1 MILKIF
7 VDEHE
12 HDIHV
17 PDDIVTD
24 ASEYFD
30 MIDKDMDQGY
40 QMSRS
45 WIENPDLMQRCQIVG
60 DRILTALET
69 DNKETGTLMAAYIL
83 SRVPNAYALHLNTED
98 SRDVLDSIYPGKYDV
113 VLLDLNIPY
122 LSGKDLILPLL
133 VIDPKICIIIISA
146 MDHKDTIEE

>member
-12 HDIHV
+12 QEINV
-17 PDDIVTD
+17 PEEVLTD
-24 ASEYFD
+24 AKDYFD

-45 WIENPDLMQRCQIVG
+45 WVENPDLIQRCQIVS
-60 DRILTALET
+60 DRILTALEN

-83 SRVPNAYALHLNTED
+83 SRVPNAYAMHLNLEGD
-98 SRDVLDSIYPGKYDV
+98 MNMYD
-113 VLLDLNIPY
+113 LE
-122 LSGKDLILPLL
+122 
-133 VIDPKICIIIISA
+133 
-146 MDHKDTIEE
+146 TR

>member
-12 HDIHV
+12 HDINV
-17 PDDIVTD
+17 PEGVLTEAKD
-24 ASEYFD
+24 YFD

-45 WIENPDLMQRCQIVG
+45 WVEKPDVIQRCQIVA

-69 DNKETGTLMAAYIL
+69 DNKETGTLMAGYIL
-83 SRVPNAYALHLNTED
+83 SRVPNAYAMYLNLEGDMT
-98 SRDVLDSIYPGKYDV
+98 LYD
-113 VLLDLNIPY
+113 LET
-122 LSGKDLILPLL
+122 K
-133 VIDPKICIIIISA
+133 
-146 MDHKDTIEE
+146 

>member
-17 PDDIVTD
+17 PDEILND
-24 ASEYFD
+24 ATEYFD
-30 MIDKDMDQGY
+30 MIDKDMDMGY
-40 QMSRS
+40 QMSRTWVES
-45 WIENPDLMQRCQIVG
+45 PDQTQRCQIVG

-83 SRVPNAYALHLNTED
+83 SRVPSAYALHLNLEGDMT
-98 SRDVLDSIYPGKYDV
+98 LYD
-113 VLLDLNIPY
+113 LE
-122 LSGKDLILPLL
+122 
-133 VIDPKICIIIISA
+133 
-146 MDHKDTIEE
+146 TR

>member
-12 HDIHV
+12 QDIHV
-17 PDDIVTD
+17 PDEIIND

-45 WIENPDLMQRCQIVG
+45 WIENPDLTQRCQIVG

-69 DNKETGTLMAAYIL
+69 DNKETGTLMAGYIL
-83 SRVPNAYALHLNTED
+83 SRVPNAHALHLNTEGD
-98 SRDVLDSIYPGKYDV
+98 MTLYD
-113 VLLDLNIPY
+113 LET
-122 LSGKDLILPLL
+122 K
-133 VIDPKICIIIISA
+133 
-146 MDHKDTIEE
+146 